1 MSSPASGSFA
11 PLLQLTGVTKRFGG
25 LCAVSACDLAVQPG
39 HAHGIIGPNGAGK
52 TTLFNL
58 ITGIYRPDA
67 GDIRLRGQSLV
78 GLRPNQIARRGIGR
92 TFQNIRLCKE
102 LSVLDNVR
110 LAYDTRLSTSPLS
123 ALLALPGFRRDEQ
136 ASAGESLALLESFGL
151 GHLAEQQARALPYG
165 LQRRLEIARAIA
177 LKPSLLLLDEPAA
190 GLNHAEMDE
199 LLRFLRWV
207 RDHFEV
213 TIVLIEHHMK
223 LVMGLCDRISVLDFG
238 VKIAEGTPGE
248 IRSNR
253 RVIDAYLGEES
264 AAPDSPWHGRP
275 ARGVEDQ
282 ARAHGQDA
290 RATPGNAPASGADV
304 ALTVQDLTVNYGD
317 IAAVKGISFEVRR
330 GEIFTLIGANGAG
343 KTSTLRALSGMRPYG
358 GVVRLHG
365 RDLAGLEP
373 AAIVSAGLAQV
384 PEGRGIFGPL
394 TVWENL
400 RLACWPRKDRAAAAA
415 DLERMFG
422 IFPRLRERRDQ
433 QAGTL
438 SGGEQQMLA
447 VARALL
453 SGAQTLVLD
462 EPSMGLAPKL
472 VKEIYGVLRDI
483 NQAGVTLL
491 LVEQNANLALRLAH
505 RAAVLETGRIV
516 LTGTG
521 AELLDHSRVREAY
534 LGA

>member
-1 MSSPASGSFA
+1 MSSSASGSFE

-25 LCAVSACDLAVQPG
+25 LCAVSACDLAVQPV

-110 LAYDTRLSTSPLS
+110 LAYDTRLSTSPLA

-136 ASAGESLALLESFGL
+136 ASADESLALLESFGL

-207 RDHFEV
+207 RDHFAV

-238 VKIAEGTPGE
+238 VKIAEGTPEE
-248 IRSNR
+248 IRANR
-253 RVIDAYLGEES
+253 RVIDAYLGEE
-264 AAPDSPWHGRP
+264 
-275 ARGVEDQ
+275 
-282 ARAHGQDA
+282 
-290 RATPGNAPASGADV
+290 ADV
-304 ALTVQDLTVNYGD
+304 APNAAHSATSSSQIAASPAAVVNEEFALSVTDLSVNYGD
-317 IAAVKGISFEVRR
+317 IAAVKGISFEVKR

-365 RDLAGLEP
+365 RDLAGLET

-400 RLACWPRKDRAAAAA
+400 RLACWPRKDRAAAVK
-415 DLERMFG
+415 DIERMFG
-422 IFPRLRERRDQ
+422 IFPRLKERRDQ
-433 QAGTL
+433 HAGTL

-521 AELLDHSRVREAY
+521 AELLDHPRVREAY

>member
-1 MSSPASGSFA
+1 MTSTTPVSSGE
-11 PLLQLTGVTKRFGG
+11 PLLRLEGVTKRFGG
-25 LCAVSACDLAVQPG
+25 LCAVSGCDLAVQAG

-58 ITGIYRPDA
+58 VTGIYRPDA
-67 GDIRLRGQSLV
+67 GDIRLRGQSLA
-78 GLRPNQIARRGIGR
+78 GLRPNQIALRGIGR

-123 ALLALPGFRRDEQ
+123 ALLALPGLRRDERR
-136 ASAGESLALLESFGL
+136 SADESLALLEAFGL
-151 GHLAEQQARALPYG
+151 GHLADQQARALPYG

-207 RDHFEV
+207 RGHFGV

-223 LVMGLCDRISVLDFG
+223 LVMGLCDRISVFDFG
-238 VKIAEGTPGE
+238 VKIAEGTPEE
-248 IRSNR
+248 IRADR
-253 RVIDAYLGEES
+253 RVIDAYLGEEAD
-264 AAPDSPWHGRP
+264 AAPGARSVVVSASGGDP
-275 ARGVEDQ
+275 APV
-282 ARAHGQDA
+282 AAPRAE
-290 RATPGNAPASGADV
+290 TAPAAGADL
-304 ALTVQDLTVNYGD
+304 ALEVRDLTVNYGD
-317 IAAVKGISFEVRR
+317 IAAVKGISFEVKR

-343 KTSTLRALSGMRPYG
+343 KTSTLRALSGLRPYG
-358 GVVRLHG
+358 GVIRLHG

-373 AAIVSAGLAQV
+373 ARIVSAGLAQV

-400 RLACWPRKDRAAAAA
+400 RLACWPRRDHAAAAK

-422 IFPRLRERRDQ
+422 LFPRLRERRDQ

-453 SGAQTLVLD
+453 SGAPTLVLD

-483 NQAGVTLL
+483 NAAGVTLL

-521 AELLDHSRVREAY
+521 AGLLDHPRVREAY

>member
-1 MSSPASGSFA
+1 MTSLVSDPRESG
-11 PLLQLTGVTKRFGG
+11 PLLRLDGVTKRFGG
-25 LCAVSACDLAVQPG
+25 LCAVSGCDLSVQAG

-123 ALLALPGFRRDEQ
+123 ALFALSALRRDE
-136 ASAGESLALLESFGL
+136 ARSADESLALLESFGL
-151 GHLAEQQARALPYG
+151 GHLAGQPARALPYG

-177 LKPSLLLLDEPAA
+177 LKPAVLLLDEPAA

-199 LLRFLRWV
+199 LLRFLKWV
-207 RDHFEV
+207 RDHFAV

-238 VKIAEGTPGE
+238 VKIAEGTPEE
-248 IRSNR
+248 IRANR
-253 RVIDAYLGEES
+253 RVIDAYLGEEAVATKETRG
-264 AAPDSPWHGRP
+264 AAPSAPVSSHAEAGSVP
-275 ARGVEDQ
+275 GA
-282 ARAHGQDA
+282 ASDA
-290 RATPGNAPASGADV
+290 GADV
-304 ALTVQDLTVNYGD
+304 ALSVVDLTVNYGD
-317 IAAVKGISFEVRR
+317 IAAVKGIGFEVRR

-343 KTSTLRALSGMRPYG
+343 KTSTLRALSGLRPYG
-358 GVVRLHG
+358 GSVRLDG
-365 RDLAGLEP
+365 RDLAGLKPEE
-373 AAIVSAGLAQV
+373 IVAAGLVQV
-384 PEGRGIFGPL
+384 PEGRGVFGPL

-400 RLACWPRKDRAAAAA
+400 RLACWPRRDRAAAAA
-415 DLERMFG
+415 DLERMFA
-422 IFPRLRERRDQ
+422 IFPRLKERRDQ
-433 QAGTL
+433 HAGTL

-453 SGAQTLVLD
+453 SGARTLVLD

-472 VKEIYGVLRDI
+472 VKEIYAILHDV
-483 NQAGVTLL
+483 NQTGVTIL

-505 RAAVLETGRIV
+505 RAAVLETGRVV
-516 LTGTG
+516 LEGTG
-521 AELLDHSRVREAY
+521 AELLDHPRVREAY
-534 LGA
+534 LGV

>member
-1 MSSPASGSFA
+1 MTSVASETSGE
-11 PLLQLTGVTKRFGG
+11 PLLRLDGVTKRFGG
-25 LCAVSACDLAVQPG
+25 LCAVSGCDLAVQAG

-67 GDIRLRGQSLV
+67 GDIRLRGRSLV
-78 GLRPNQIARRGIGR
+78 GLRPNQIARCGVGR

-110 LAYDTRLSTSPLS
+110 VAYDTRLSTSPLA
-123 ALLALPGFRRDEQ
+123 ALLALPGFRRDEER
-136 ASAGESLALLESFGL
+136 SADESFALLESFGL
-151 GHLAEQQARALPYG
+151 AALADKPARALPYG

-207 RDHFEV
+207 RDHYEV

-223 LVMGLCDRISVLDFG
+223 LVMGLCDRISVFDFG
-238 VKIAEGTPGE
+238 AKIAEGTPAE
-248 IRSNR
+248 IRANR
-253 RVIDAYLGEES
+253 RVIDAYLGEETGGS
-264 AAPDSPWHGRP
+264 DEQAAP
-275 ARGVEDQ
+275 
-282 ARAHGQDA
+282 
-290 RATPGNAPASGADV
+290 APAGPSAGADL
-304 ALTVQDLTVNYGD
+304 ALSVRDLTVNYGD
-317 IAAVKGISFEVRR
+317 ITAVKGISFEVKR

-343 KTSTLRALSGMRPYG
+343 KTSTLRALSGLRPYG
-358 GVVRLHG
+358 GVVRLRG
-365 RDLAGLEP
+365 RDLAGLQAEE
-373 AAIVSAGLAQV
+373 IVSAGLAQV
-384 PEGRGIFGPL
+384 PEGRGVFGPL

-400 RLACWPRKDRAAAAA
+400 RLACWPRRDRAAEAAVMQ
-415 DLERMFG
+415 RMFG
-422 IFPRLRERRDQ
+422 IFPRLRERREQ
-433 QAGTL
+433 HAGTL

-453 SGAQTLVLD
+453 SGAEMLVLD

-472 VKEIYGVLRDI
+472 VKEIYAVLREV

-521 AELLDHSRVREAY
+521 VELLDHPRVREAY
-534 LGA
+534 LGV

>member
-1 MSSPASGSFA
+1 MTLGSDENPGE
-11 PLLQLTGVTKRFGG
+11 PLLRLEGVTKRFGG
-25 LCAVSACDLAVQPG
+25 LCAVAGCDLAIQAG

-58 ITGIYRPDA
+58 ITGIYRPDT

-78 GLRPNQIARRGIGR
+78 GLRPNQIARRGVGR

-123 ALLALPGFRRDEQ
+123 ALFALPGLRRDEK
-136 ASAGESLALLESFGL
+136 ASADESFALLESFGL
-151 GHLAEQQARALPYG
+151 GHLAGQQARALPYG

-199 LLRFLRWV
+199 LMRFLKWV
-207 RDHFEV
+207 RDHFAV

-238 VKIAEGTPGE
+238 AKIAEGTPEE
-248 IRSNR
+248 IRANR
-253 RVIDAYLGEES
+253 RVIDAYLGEEADEKS
-264 AAPDSPWHGRP
+264 HGRP
-275 ARGVEDQ
+275 ARDADAAQ
-282 ARAHGQDA
+282 THGRDA
-290 RATPGNAPASGADV
+290 RATPVNAPASGSDV
-304 ALTVQDLTVNYGD
+304 ALVVRDLTVNYGD
-317 IAAVKGISFEVRR
+317 IAAVKGIGFEVKR

-343 KTSTLRALSGMRPYG
+343 KTSTLRALSGLRPYG

-373 AAIVSAGLAQV
+373 ADIVCAGLAQV

-394 TVWENL
+394 TVWENM
-400 RLACWPRKDRAAAAA
+400 RLACWPRKDRAAAAK
-415 DLERMFG
+415 DIERMFG
-422 IFPRLRERRDQ
+422 IFPRLKERRDQ

-521 AELLDHSRVREAY
+521 AELLDHPRVREAY